1 MIKTSTL
8 AVILG
13 VMVLSIVIFADEA
26 EAGGLVKRAIST
38 AETWLVSDI
47 PDLPASK
54 ITSGTFPKSMISTT
68 NTWTATEIPALD
80 ADINTITDID
90 NNEIKA
96 AAAIDASKIGG
107 GGVSTAE
114 YDFLGTI
121 TSNVQTQLDSKYS
134 ASNRQTAII
143 NSEISTVDT
152 SKITTGT
159 MATARLGSGTAD
171 STTFLR
177 GDQTWVKPLEEKL
190 VDTTLGADAS
200 SIGGSWTGS
209 YEKLKITLLS
219 KGGSAAGIAFVRF
232 NGDSGSAS
240 YGWNDLGIIATAAVD
255 AQDNS
260 DSEIQLTGTS
270 TTAAPQVIELSVM
283 NFQTTRKAVQSETAN
298 AEAIATNSA
307 TWLSGGTWENTSNSI
322 TQVDFPRSAGNWLS
336 GTRLIVIGIQ

>member
-1 MIKTSTL
+1 MIKISTL

-13 VMVLSIVIFADEA
+13 VMILSVVIYADEA
-26 EAGGLVKRAIST
+26 YAGGLVKRAIST
-38 AETWLVSDI
+38 ADTWLVSDI
-47 PDLPASK
+47 PDLPTSK
-54 ITSGTFPKSMISTT
+54 IISGTFAKSMISTT
-68 NTWTATEIPALD
+68 DTWTAAEIPSL
-80 ADINTITDID
+80 
-90 NNEIKA
+90 
-96 AAAIDASKIGG
+96 
-107 GGVSTAE
+107 
-114 YDFLGTI
+114 
-121 TSNVQTQLDSKYS
+121 
-134 ASNRQTAII
+134 
-143 NSEISTVDT
+143 DT
-152 SKITTGT
+152 SKLTTGT

-177 GDQTWVKPLEEKL
+177 GDQTWTKPIEEKL
-190 VDTTLGADAS
+190 VDTTLGADAA
-200 SIGGSWTGS
+200 SIGGSWSGS

-219 KGGSAAGIAFVRF
+219 KGGSAVGIAYVRF
-232 NGDSGSAS
+232 NGDSGAAS
-240 YGWNDLGIIATAAVD
+240 YCWNDVGIIATAVVD
-255 AQDNS
+255 AQDSS